1 MSEIGVLIVS
11 LIIFLLMARFTD
23 QSAYILCCFIRG
35 AGLIL
40 ISNWLLQT
48 LELGSVSLNLI
59 TAPIV
64 GMLGIPAVGLFLI
77 ISIFF

>member
-1 MSEIGVLIVS
+1 MSEIAVLIVS
-11 LIIFLLMARFTD
+11 LIIFLIMARFTD

-40 ISNWLLQT
+40 IGNWILET
-48 LELGSVSLNLI
+48 LELGSISLNLF

-64 GMLGIPAVGLFLI
+64 GMLGMPAVGLFWI